1 MASKSWALTNKNFAM
16 NIENEHPTGR
26 HNASRRRSTPAVKSK
41 ELQALR
47 VQTWYRHVLERAV
60 GREVGRY
67 ADIAARRDTF
77 GTEER
82 LPGLNTALQ
91 KWLNSLTQ
99 HALTE
104 EQVEAVQRLG
114 RRHYDLGETTPTEIT
129 LTVFETLL
137 PGSAAVYD
145 LGPGELPVWRV
156 LDGNMTACREF
167 VQEMLNPTEERWEKD
182 FAGMVQ
188 EVMDSLI
195 APAYRVKLD
204 DISVQKGPQADVHPV
219 WLTHINNRYAATLAE
234 DEADKLPEAFTL
246 DDSILL
252 AIALANLATEKYG
265 SPRLHLE
272 WLLVGLCWGVIA
284 EQIDEHV
291 QEYVLRSVQKRGKV
305 IDADIKKLGLKMPT
319 FEERWPVGFAP

>member
-1 MASKSWALTNKNFAM
+1 MTNKKFAM
-16 NIENEHPTGR
+16 NIENEHPAGR

-99 HALTE
+99 HNLSE

-156 LDGNMTACREF
+156 LDGDMTACQEF
-167 VQEMLNPTEERWEKD
+167 VQEMLNPTKERWEDD
-182 FAGMVQ
+182 FAGLVQ

-204 DISVQKGPQADVHPV
+204 DIPILTGPQRDVHPV
-219 WLTHINNRYAATLAE
+219 WLTHINNRYAVTFAE

-252 AIALANLATEKYG
+252 AIALANLATEKDG
-265 SPRLHLE
+265 SPQLQLE

-305 IDADIKKLGLKMPT
+305 IDAALKRMGLKMPT
-319 FEERWPVGFAP
+319 FEERWPAGLAP